1 MRGRDRFAIGVR
13 RIWPLLILL
22 VLVVTVTKLGALG
35 SEALDRTVITMLVNM
50 LLVVSLY
57 TFVGNSGVFS
67 FGQLSYMAVGAYV
80 AGVLTIP
87 VDRKEILLTELPGF
101 LAEAHLGSIE
111 AVLLAGLVAGAVG
124 AILAFPLA
132 RLSGLVAALATFAI
146 LLVTNVVARS
156 WTDITNGTRGMSAI
170 PVTTTVDRALIF
182 VLAAIAAAFLFQES
196 RLGRR
201 LRASR
206 EDEAAA
212 RSIGIRVGWERGSAY
227 VLSAFLGGI
236 AGGLYAQFVGS
247 ISPDALFL
255 GLTFLTVAMLVVGG
269 ITSLAGGV
277 IGTIAI
283 SAVSEFLRRIEGGI
297 DIGAL
302 HVEARSGLQELGL
315 GLIMLLI
322 LLVRPRGLTR
332 GREIRWPLGNWEAE
346 WRDRRSRAARD
357 RDQEADGASA

>member
-1 MRGRDRFAIGVR
+1 MRKRDLFAIGIR
-13 RIWPLLILL
+13 RIWPLLSLL
-22 VLVVTVTKLGALG
+22 ALVVVVAKLGALG
-35 SEALDRTVITMLVNM
+35 SPALDRTVITMLVNL

-57 TFVGNSGVFS
+57 AFVGNSGVFS
-67 FGQLSYMAVGAYV
+67 FGQLSYMAVGAYT

-87 VDRKEILLTELPGF
+87 PDRKDVLLTELPSF
-101 LAEAHLGSIE
+101 LAGAHVGSIE
-111 AVLLAGLVAGAVG
+111 AVLVAGLVAAVVG
-124 AILAFPLA
+124 TILAVPLA

-170 PVTTTVDRALIF
+170 PVTTTVDRALVF
-182 VLAAIAAAFLFQES
+182 VLVSIVAAFFFQECK
-196 RLGRR
+196 LGRR

-206 EDEAAA
+206 EDETAA
-212 RSIGIRVGWERGSAY
+212 RSLGIGVGWERGAAY

-247 ISPDALFL
+247 ISPDAFFL

-277 IGTIAI
+277 IGTISI
-283 SAVSEFLRRIEGGI
+283 SAVAEFLRRIEGGI
-297 DIGAL
+297 DIGGL
-302 HVEARSGLQELGL
+302 HIEGRSGLQDLGL
-315 GLIMLLI
+315 GIIMLLI
-322 LLVRPRGLTR
+322 LLLRPRGLTG

-346 WRDRRSRAARD
+346 WRERRVRVGRD
-357 RDQEADGASA
+357 RDEEADRTPA